1 MEGGAGHDCL
11 IDRRRVMR
19 TRTLVGMLA
28 ALSLLARV
36 ATAQTTVFINEIHYD
51 NVGADT
57 GERVEIAGPAGTNLA
72 GWALVRYNG
81 ATPASGLVYTS
92 PAGPGPLAGIIPD
105 QQNGFGTLSF
115 LYPADGLQNGPS
127 DGIALVNPAN
137 VVVQFLSYEG
147 TLTAANGPAM
157 GLTSTDIGVSE
168 GAGTPVGSSVQ
179 LSGSGTTY
187 EQFAWTGPI
196 AQSFGMVN
204 VNQTFGGPPPDTFGA
219 CGDPVTRIH
228 AIQGSGT

>member
-51 NVGADT
+51 NVGTDT
-57 GERVEIAGPAGTNLA
+57 GERIEIAGPAGTDLA
-72 GWALVRYNG
+72 GWSIVRYNG
-81 ATPASGLVYTS
+81 NTPANGLVYTS
-92 PAGPGPLAGIIPD
+92 PAGPGPLSGVIPN

-115 LYPADGLQNGPS
+115 TYASDGLQNGPS
-127 DGIALVNPAN
+127 DGFALVNPAN

-147 TLTAANGPAM
+147 SMTAGNGPAAGM
-157 GLTSTDIGVSE
+157 TSTDIGVAE
-168 GAGTPVGSSVQ
+168 GAATAVGFSLQ
-179 LSGSGTTY
+179 LAGAGTTY
-187 EQFAWTGPI
+187 EAFTWAGP
-196 AQSFGMVN
+196 
-204 VNQTFGGPPPDTFGA
+204 
-219 CGDPVTRIH
+219 
-228 AIQGSGT
+228 